1 MDEKLSTKKRF
12 SFGKNWESF
21 IGTLNEDRIKEAE
34 HSLQSMLHIE
44 TLKGKSFLDIG
55 SGSGLFSLAAARL
68 GAEKIYSFDYDDQ
81 SVACTREL
89 KQQFFPEFTAWSI
102 EQGSALDQKYLQNIG
117 MFDVVYSW
125 GVLHHT
131 GEMWQALENVSHC
144 VAEEGQLFIAIYNDQ
159 GVISDIWTQV
169 KKTYNKIPSFFRP
182 FYAFFLWAPF
192 EILPS
197 IKQVATGH
205 LPWNHWV
212 TYKKNRGMSRWH
224 DIVDWIG
231 GYPFEVATPEKIFHF
246 YQGKQF
252 ILVELK
258 TRQGLGCN
266 EFVFRKRKVEI
277 AAKNNEHSRSS

>member
-1 MDEKLSTKKRF
+1 MLKERF
-12 SFGKNWESF
+12 SFGKNWKNFLE
-21 IGTLNEDRIKEAE
+21 TLNEDRIKEAE
-34 HSLQSMLHIE
+34 HSLQSMLHLD
-44 TLKGKSFLDIG
+44 TLRGKSFLDIG

-68 GAEKIYSFDYDDQ
+68 GADKIHSFDYDDQ

-89 KQQFFPEFTAWSI
+89 KQRFFSEFTAWSI
-102 EQGSALDQKYLQNIG
+102 EQGSTLDQKYLQDIG
-117 MFDVVYSW
+117 MYDVVYSW

-144 VAEEGQLFIAIYNDQ
+144 VAENGYLFIAIYNDQ

-169 KKTYNKIPSFFRP
+169 KKIYNKLPGFLRL
-182 FYAFFLWAPF
+182 FYVFSIWTPF

-224 DIVDWIG
+224 NIVDWIG

-246 YQGKQF
+246 YHERLF
-252 ILVELK
+252 VLVKMK

-266 EFVFRKRKVEI
+266 EFVFRKINKDI
-277 AAKNNEHSRSS
+277 KA